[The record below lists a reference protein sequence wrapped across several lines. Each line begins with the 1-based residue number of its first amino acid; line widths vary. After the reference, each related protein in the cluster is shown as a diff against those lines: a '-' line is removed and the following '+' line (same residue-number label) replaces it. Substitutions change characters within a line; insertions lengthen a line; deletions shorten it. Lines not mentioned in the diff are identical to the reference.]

1 MAHYILLMK
10 LNQAGQAKLLEDPNS
25 LVRAHAEI
33 DSDEVTGL
41 GLYGVLG
48 EYDVVGIIEA
58 PDNDAAARYS
68 LQLGVM
74 CGASIQTLPAVPL
87 ATLDGPGADFDP
99 LLFEG
104 AELGGGPD
112 DEP

>member
-10 LNQAGQAKLLEDPNS
+10 LSPAGQAHLLEDPEA

-33 DSDEVTGL
+33 DADEVTGL
-41 GLYGVLG
+41 GLYAVLG
-48 EYDVVGIIEA
+48 AYDVVGIIEA
-58 PDNDAAARYS
+58 PDNEAAARYS

-74 CGASIQTLPAVPL
+74 AGASIQTLPAVPL
-87 ATLDGPGADFDP
+87 TTLDGHEGDP
-99 LLFEG
+99 ESLLFQG
-104 AELGGGPD
+104 VDLGGPD